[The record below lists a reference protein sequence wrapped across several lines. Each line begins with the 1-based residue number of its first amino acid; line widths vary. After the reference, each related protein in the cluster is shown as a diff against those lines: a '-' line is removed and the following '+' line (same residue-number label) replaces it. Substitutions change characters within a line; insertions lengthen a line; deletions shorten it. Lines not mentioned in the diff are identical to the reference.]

1 MSEEEPKNLIMSFRN
16 IQIVRDGKEPIWM
29 PLEDAMQFL
38 EHIMGAVNNPHIEV
52 VVECAL
58 KRVK

>member
-1 MSEEEPKNLIMSFRN
+1 MAEEEPKNLIMSFRN
-16 IQIVRDGKEPIWM
+16 IQIARDGKEPIWM
-29 PLEDAMQFL
+29 TPGEAMQFL
-38 EHIMGAVNNPHIEV
+38 EHIMGAVNDPYIDV